1 MHEHLPKEAH
11 GCEREHDKGMFFL
24 FVCFF
29 GDKAYISCPSSA
41 AGEAKAFKIFI
52 FLIVDILRHV
62 YT

>member
-1 MHEHLPKEAH
+1 MSTFLRKPTGVSVNMTKE
-11 GCEREHDKGMFFL
+11 CFFL